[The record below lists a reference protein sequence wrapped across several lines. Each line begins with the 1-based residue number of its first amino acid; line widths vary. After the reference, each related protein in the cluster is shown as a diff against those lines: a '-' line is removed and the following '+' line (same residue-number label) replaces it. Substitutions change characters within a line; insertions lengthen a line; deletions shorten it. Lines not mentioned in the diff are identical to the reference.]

1 MESVNDEESKPKP
14 LSIAVII
21 YYSYLSL
28 YDAVS
33 RGSEQ
38 NMAGVYTQITHVRA
52 LIFEEAETNS
62 SLVWKPINNI
72 K

>member
-1 MESVNDEESKPKP
+1 MEPVRDEESKPKP
-14 LSIAVII
+14 LSIAVSI
-21 YYSYLSL
+21 YYSYFSL

-33 RGSEQ
+33 RGGEQ
-38 NMAGVYTQITHVRA
+38 NMAGVRLEITHVCT

-62 SLVWKPINNI
+62 SPVWKPINNI

>member
-1 MESVNDEESKPKP
+1 MEPVSDEESKPKP

-21 YYSYLSL
+21 YYSYFSFH
-28 YDAVS
+28 DAVS
-33 RGSEQ
+33 QGSEQ
-38 NMAGVYTQITHVRA
+38 NMASMYTEITHVCA

-62 SLVWKPINNI
+62 SPVRKPINNI

>member
-1 MESVNDEESKPKP
+1 MEAVRDEESKPKP
-14 LSIAVII
+14 TSIAVSI
-21 YYSYLSL
+21 YYSYFSL

-38 NMAGVYTQITHVRA
+38 NMAGVHTEITHVCA

-62 SLVWKPINNI
+62 SPV
-72 K
+72 